1 MPLLVILVGSLKLK
15 VRCLLLAERT
25 LEWSQFYSFKSHI
38 ILGEIDYVK
47 THKDDY
53 KNKANRDRFAGS
65 PVVCEKEAPLLLS

>member
-1 MPLLVILVGSLKLK
+1 
-15 VRCLLLAERT
+15 

-53 KNKANRDRFAGS
+53 KDKANRDRFAG
-65 PVVCEKEAPLLLS
+65 PPIVREKEAPLLLPY